1 MYNNTCFITSI
12 SLLYSHC
19 TQNTIINLIVKT
31 QLGGKPDTDIFAL
44 HHVQKRYNIIYV
56 LI

>member
-44 HHVQKRYNIIYV
+44 HHVQKHYNIIYV